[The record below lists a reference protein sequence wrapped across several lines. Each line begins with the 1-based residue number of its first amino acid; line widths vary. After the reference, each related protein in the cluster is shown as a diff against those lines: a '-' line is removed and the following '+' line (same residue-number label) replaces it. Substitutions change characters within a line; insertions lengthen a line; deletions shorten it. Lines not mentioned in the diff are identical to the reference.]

1 MGSPWRLVPSPPVA
15 RGLAVGA
22 GDLLAVPVDGEPGK
36 LEAALVT
43 GLPATVRRQRTDQ
56 LDAVVGANGQ
66 DVVHAG
72 VAGVDQV
79 LIWQQ
84 IHADLAGVAS
94 GDGVDV
100 GGGGDRRGDMDDQ
113 VGPVGLAGLGAGGPC
128 SRGEPTPR
136 LTP

>member
-1 MGSPWRLVPSPPVA
+1 MGSRWRLVPSPPVA

-56 LDAVVGANGQ
+56 LDAVVGASGQ
-66 DVVHAG
+66 DVVHAR

-79 LIWQQ
+79 LVGQQ
-84 IHADLAGVAS
+84 AHAGEVGVAS

-113 VGPVGLAGLGAGGPC
+113 VGPVGLAGLGEVGLVAAG
-128 SRGEPTPR
+128 SPR
-136 LTP
+136 RA